1 MSVFYPK
8 LSRRYFRLNQIF
20 IIALRE
26 LTRLRKRFHG
36 SASPL
41 AAISLLVLVGLSAF
55 AVRNT
60 SLLGS
65 GLYQIGVTGDVP
77 PIHDSRFTVI
87 QVDVEQGRTLL
98 HQHSIDVL
106 MDGTRVFSRED
117 HKSQYALHALK
128 QYMEEEELARIR
140 NTYS

>member
-8 LSRRYFRLNQIF
+8 RSSEYLPLNQIL

-36 SASPL
+36 SASPF
-41 AAISLLVLVGLSAF
+41 AALSLVVVVGLSAF
-55 AVRNT
+55 AARNT
-60 SLLGS
+60 LSLGS

-87 QVDVEQGRTLL
+87 QVNVEQGATLL
-98 HQHSIDVL
+98 NQHIIDVL
-106 MDGTRVFSRED
+106 IDGA
-117 HKSQYALHALK
+117 Q
-128 QYMEEEELARIR
+128 
-140 NTYS
+140 